1 MVNPEKNGNM
11 LMIKVVSS
19 SVMAQCN
26 FINLKQEHILKLSEK
41 KIFFSRTVHYVS
53 FQYEKIS
60 AWRASRVLTK
70 THIVHTYY
78 IDLHRLAFGP
88 TGLLDSAP

>member
-26 FINLKQEHILKLSEK
+26 FINLEQEHILKLSEK
-41 KIFFSRTVHYVS
+41 KIFFLEQYITRHFTTRKLVHGELQGS
-53 FQYEKIS
+53 S
-60 AWRASRVLTK
+60 PR
-70 THIVHTYY
+70 
-78 IDLHRLAFGP
+78 P
-88 TGLLDSAP
+88 T